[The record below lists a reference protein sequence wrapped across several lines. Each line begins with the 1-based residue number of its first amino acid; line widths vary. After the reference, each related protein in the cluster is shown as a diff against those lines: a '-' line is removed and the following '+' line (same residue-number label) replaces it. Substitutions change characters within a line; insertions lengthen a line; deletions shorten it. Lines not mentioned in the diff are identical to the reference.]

1 MTENFARWS
10 VLLWQYLKRDW
21 KKILFWIAGLG
32 LFTGGFVPAFEELAK
47 GQGLQGMYETM
58 QNPAMVAM
66 IGPSPVTQAADYTV
80 GAMYANEMLLFSG
93 LFAMII
99 SALHVVSHTRKEE
112 DLGLTELVRSFQVG
126 RLANSFAVLVEVV
139 LINLLLAA
147 FIGTLMTS
155 FGVTSMEVGGAYLFG
170 ASVGLAGLLGGVIA
184 LVFAQIMPNSSGATG
199 VSLAIVGVLYTL
211 RASSDVTN
219 IDWSYWNPMGWTYLT
234 HPFTANDSK
243 PLLYG
248 LVFSVVMTGV
258 AFLLESR
265 RDMGAGYLP
274 EREGRAHAK
283 ATLLSVPGLL
293 LRLNRGVII
302 SWLVAFV
309 LLGAAYGSIY
319 GDMQTFLESNDLLKQ
334 MFTQSGVSLEASFTS
349 TIMMILVGL
358 AAILPIVLVNKL
370 AAEENRGHL
379 SQLFATKVS
388 RGKWYWT
395 TIFLAIVMG
404 ALGILLTAGGLG
416 GAALAVM
423 GDSTLSMSDFLAA
436 GFNFLPAVLF
446 FAGLAAVALGWL
458 PGAGKVIYAYLAY
471 SLLLNY
477 FDGILDLPDW
487 FLKTAIQSW
496 LPQLPVADFEWVPF
510 VVITLISIGLFL
522 LGYVGYRQR
531 DLSEGI

>member
-99 SALHVVSHTRKEE
+99 SVLHVVSHTRKEE

-155 FGVTSMEVGGAYLFG
+155 FGVTSMEASGAYLFG

-234 HPFTANDSK
+234 HPFTNNDS
-243 PLLYG
+243 
-248 LVFSVVMTGV
+248 S
-258 AFLLESR
+258 
-265 RDMGAGYLP
+265 
-274 EREGRAHAK
+274 H
-283 ATLLSVPGLL
+283 
-293 LRLNRGVII
+293 
-302 SWLVAFV
+302 
-309 LLGAAYGSIY
+309 
-319 GDMQTFLESNDLLKQ
+319 
-334 MFTQSGVSLEASFTS
+334 
-349 TIMMILVGL
+349 
-358 AAILPIVLVNKL
+358 
-370 AAEENRGHL
+370 
-379 SQLFATKVS
+379 
-388 RGKWYWT
+388 
-395 TIFLAIVMG
+395 
-404 ALGILLTAGGLG
+404 
-416 GAALAVM
+416 
-423 GDSTLSMSDFLAA
+423 
-436 GFNFLPAVLF
+436 
-446 FAGLAAVALGWL
+446 
-458 PGAGKVIYAYLAY
+458 
-471 SLLLNY
+471 Y
-477 FDGILDLPDW
+477 FM
-487 FLKTAIQSW
+487 A
-496 LPQLPVADFEWVPF
+496 
-510 VVITLISIGLFL
+510 
-522 LGYVGYRQR
+522 
-531 DLSEGI
+531 